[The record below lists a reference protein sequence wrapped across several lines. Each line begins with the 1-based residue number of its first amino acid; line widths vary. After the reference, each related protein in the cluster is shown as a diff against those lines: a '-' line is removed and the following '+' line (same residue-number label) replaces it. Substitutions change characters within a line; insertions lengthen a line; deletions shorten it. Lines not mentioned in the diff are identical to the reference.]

1 MTPEW
6 MTDAACKGADPDWFH
21 PPDGYPS
28 LKEYGLAICK
38 QCPVTEQCLNYAMSF
53 KLIEDQYGIYGGTT
67 PIQRQHLRNG
77 TTHIRRRPGPRQQII
92 TGLDVTEER
101 Q

>member
-6 MTDAACKGADPDWFH
+6 MREAACKGADPDWFH
-21 PPDGYPS
+21 PPDGYPA

-38 QCPVTEQCLNYAMSF
+38 QCPVVEPCLQYALSF
-53 KLIEDQYGIYGGTT
+53 MAIEDQYGVFGGTT

-77 TTHIRRRPGPRQQII
+77 TTHTRRRPGPKRQTI
-92 TGLDVTEER
+92 TGVDDEPDI
-101 Q
+101 